1 MGGILKMS
9 QNILGVK
16 FEDFRKL
23 VKDRRVYYYIGASFC
38 EMHFLYDGFIIK
50 TVVDMADIEN
60 EKQFF
65 SDPIFYNAISLTF
78 RIPSPSQDPDMID
91 GIRSILE
98 EPVIDIFTLQEAE
111 LKKTDIQKEGVDDVS
126 DD

>member
-1 MGGILKMS
+1 MS

-23 VKDRRVYYYIGASFC
+23 VKDRRVYYYLGEDFC

-50 TVVDMADIEN
+50 TSIQRNEIKN

-65 SDPIFYNAISLTF
+65 SEPMFYNSISLTF
-78 RIPSPSQDPDMID
+78 RIPNPMVDPNMID

-98 EPVIDIFTLQEAE
+98 EPVIDIFDIQEAE
-111 LKKTDIQKEGVDDVS
+111 LKKTDIQTEGVDDVS